1 MARTHTLG
9 FPRMG
14 AQRELK
20 FALEKYWRGDID
32 ATALEQVAATLRQR
46 HWAVQAQAGLDYV
59 TVGDFALYDHVANHV
74 QLLGCEPARFGFH
87 ANVPP
92 VVRYFAM
99 ARGTSTHSDCAAPS
113 CQRTDPHALEMTK
126 WFDTNYHYLVPE
138 FTAATEFKVACERLF
153 NEVSQAQA
161 LGHQVKAV
169 LLGPLSFLWLG
180 KEKEAGFDRLSLLDA
195 LLPVYAQVL
204 HRLSEQGVE
213 WVQIDEP
220 ILGLDLPD
228 AWRYSFERSYAQLGR
243 SKVKLL
249 LTTYF
254 SPLQDN
260 LRIACQLPVAGL
272 HIDAVRAPE
281 DLVGVLDAL
290 PSYKVLSL
298 GVVDGRNIWRADLD
312 AAQAVLCRALDKH
325 QGEVWTAPSCSLLHV
340 PYSLVAEDKLD
351 VQIKPW
357 LAFAVEKLDELR
369 LLKALVTDQA
379 GKLAEPL
386 AEPLAE
392 ARAALLARRSSPR
405 VHRAEVADRLQACQ
419 PQADQRQSPFLVR
432 QALQRKKL
440 ALPLWPTTTIG
451 SFPQTAQIRT
461 ARAAFKRGA
470 LDAQDYHAQM
480 QADIALAVRK
490 QEEIGL
496 DVLVHGEAER
506 NDMVEYFGE
515 QLDGFAFTAN
525 GWVQSYGSR
534 CVKPPIIYGDVLRPA
549 AMTVQWTLYAQSLTK
564 KPMKGMLTGPI
575 TILQWSFVRD
585 DQPRSATALQIAW
598 AVRDEVVDL
607 EQAGI
612 AIIQIDEPAIREG
625 LPLRKAAHQNYLQWA
640 TKAFRVSASG
650 VHDST
655 QIHTHMCY
663 SEFNDIM
670 PEIASMDA
678 DVITIET
685 SRSNMDLLQ
694 GFATFQ
700 YPNEIGPGVYDIH
713 SPRVPSVAQIEGLLR
728 KAAIVVDA
736 KNLWVNPDCGLK
748 TRGWPET
755 EEALKNMV
763 EAAHNLRKTYVD

>member
-1 MARTHTLG
+1 
-9 FPRMG
+9 
-14 AQRELK
+14 
-20 FALEKYWRGDID
+20 
-32 ATALEQVAATLRQR
+32 
-46 HWAVQAQAGLDYV
+46 
-59 TVGDFALYDHVANHV
+59 
-74 QLLGCEPARFGFH
+74 
-87 ANVPP
+87 
-92 VVRYFAM
+92 
-99 ARGTSTHSDCAAPS
+99 
-113 CQRTDPHALEMTK
+113 
-126 WFDTNYHYLVPE
+126 VPE

-228 AWRYSFERSYAQLGR
+228 AWRYNFERSYDQLGR

-249 LTTYF
+249 LTAYF

-325 QGEVWTAPSCSLLHV
+325 QGEVWIAPSCSLLHV

-379 GKLAEPL
+379 GNL

-405 VHRAEVADRLQACQ
+405 VHRAEVADRLHACQ

-470 LDAQDYHAQM
+470 LDAQDYHA
-480 QADIALAVRK
+480 
-490 QEEIGL
+490 
-496 DVLVHGEAER
+496 
-506 NDMVEYFGE
+506 
-515 QLDGFAFTAN
+515 
-525 GWVQSYGSR
+525 
-534 CVKPPIIYGDVLRPA
+534 
-549 AMTVQWTLYAQSLTK
+549 
-564 KPMKGMLTGPI
+564 
-575 TILQWSFVRD
+575 
-585 DQPRSATALQIAW
+585 
-598 AVRDEVVDL
+598 
-607 EQAGI
+607 
-612 AIIQIDEPAIREG
+612 
-625 LPLRKAAHQNYLQWA
+625 
-640 TKAFRVSASG
+640 
-650 VHDST
+650 
-655 QIHTHMCY
+655 
-663 SEFNDIM
+663 
-670 PEIASMDA
+670 
-678 DVITIET
+678 
-685 SRSNMDLLQ
+685 
-694 GFATFQ
+694 
-700 YPNEIGPGVYDIH
+700 
-713 SPRVPSVAQIEGLLR
+713 
-728 KAAIVVDA
+728 
-736 KNLWVNPDCGLK
+736 
-748 TRGWPET
+748 
-755 EEALKNMV
+755 
-763 EAAHNLRKTYVD
+763 